1 MKKITYTIAGIL
13 IASIFVACS
22 SPSQKVETA
31 KADLKD
37 ARQEQ
42 KDSVADY
49 KLFKQQSEERIAN
62 NEKTIAA
69 FKASRAAGK
78 KQITESEQKMIDDI
92 EQRNIDM
99 RKKIA
104 KYKENGK
111 DNWAAF
117 REEFNHDMDELGT
130 ALTGLTVNN
139 TK

>member
-42 KDSVADY
+42 QDSVTDY

-69 FKASRAAGK
+69 FKASRVAGK
-78 KQITESEQKMIDDI
+78 KQITESEQKMIDDL

-99 RKKIA
+99 RKKITE
-104 KYKENGK
+104 YKENGK